1 MKVGIDK
8 LHFATSHLYVDM
20 TELARARQQEPDK
33 YLIGIG
39 QSRMAVIPPSQDVV
53 TLAAN
58 AAFPMLTADDVAAID
73 LLIVGT
79 ESGIDNSKASAIYVA
94 RLLGL
99 NRRVRTIEMK
109 EACYAG
115 TAGVQLAQEHV
126 RVHPDKKALVIGADV
141 ARYGLN
147 TAGEP
152 TQGGGAVA
160 MLISADPKVLA
171 LGTESTFLSEDVMD
185 FWRPLYH
192 SEALVDGKYS
202 SSIYIDYFQ
211 DVFKGYLAA
220 TGANPQ
226 DFAALVFHL
235 PYTKMGLKALRSA
248 LPMVDEAQQASWVGH
263 FEHARQLNRQVGNL
277 YTGSLY
283 LSLLSQLIT
292 DPKLKAGDQ
301 LGLFSYGSGAEGE
314 FYTGV
319 LQPDYAQGLDLG
331 LPQRLTRRRRV
342 SVVEYEQ
349 LFNHQLAW
357 RADDQTIAYQDDP
370 HRFVL
375 TGQIGEQRQY
385 LDQRG

>member
-20 TELARARQQEPDK
+20 AELATARQEEPDK

-39 QSRMAVIPPSQDVV
+39 QSRMAVIPPSQDTV

-58 AAFPMLTADDVAAID
+58 AAAPMLTAADIEAID

-109 EACYAG
+109 EACYAA
-115 TAGVQLAQEHV
+115 TAGLQLAQDHV
-126 RVHPDKKALVIGADV
+126 RVHPDKKALVIGSDI

-147 TAGEP
+147 TPGEP

-160 MLISADPKVLA
+160 MLVSADPQVLA
-171 LGTESTFLSEDVMD
+171 LGTESCVLSEDVMD

-192 SEALVDGKYS
+192 TTALVDGKYS
-202 SSIYIDYFQ
+202 SNIYIDYFQ
-211 DVFKGYLAA
+211 DVFKGYLQK
-220 TGANPQ
+220 TGMQPE
-226 DFAALVFHL
+226 DLAALVFHL

-248 LPMVDEAQQASWVGH
+248 LPLVDNVQQASWLAH

-283 LSLLSQLIT
+283 LSLLSQLLT
-292 DPKLKAGDQ
+292 DDKLKAGDR

-314 FYTGV
+314 FFTGE
-319 LQPDYAQGLDLG
+319 LQPDYEAGLDVG
-331 LPQRLTRRRRV
+331 LPQRLARRQRV
-342 SVVEYEQ
+342 SVSEYEK
-349 LFNHQLAW
+349 LFNGQLAW
-357 RADDQTIAYQDDP
+357 RADDQTIDVADDP

-375 TGQIGEQRQY
+375 TGQQDEQRQY
-385 LDQRG
+385 LDREA

>member
-20 TELARARQQEPDK
+20 AELATARQEEPDK

-39 QSRMAVIPPSQDVV
+39 QSRMAVIPPSQDTV

-58 AAFPMLTADDVAAID
+58 AAAPMLTAADIEAID

-109 EACYAG
+109 EACYAA
-115 TAGVQLAQEHV
+115 TAGLQLAQDHV
-126 RVHPDKKALVIGADV
+126 RVHPDKKALVIGSDI

-147 TAGEP
+147 TPGEP

-160 MLISADPKVLA
+160 MLVSADPQVLA
-171 LGTESTFLSEDVMD
+171 LGTESCVLSEDVMD

-192 SEALVDGKYS
+192 TTALVDGKYS
-202 SSIYIDYFQ
+202 SNIYIDYFQ
-211 DVFKGYLAA
+211 DVFKGYLQK
-220 TGANPQ
+220 TGMQPE
-226 DFAALVFHL
+226 DLAALVFHL

-248 LPMVDEAQQASWVGH
+248 LPLVDDVQQASWLAH
-263 FEHARQLNRQVGNL
+263 FEYARQLNRQVGNL

-283 LSLLSQLIT
+283 LSLLSQLLT
-292 DPKLKAGDQ
+292 DDKLKAGDR

-314 FYTGV
+314 FFTGE
-319 LQPDYAQGLDLG
+319 LQPDYEAGLDVG
-331 LPQRLTRRRRV
+331 LPQRLARRQRV
-342 SVVEYEQ
+342 SVSEYEK
-349 LFNHQLAW
+349 LFNGQLAW
-357 RADDQTIAYQDDP
+357 RADDQTIDVADDP

-375 TGQIGEQRQY
+375 TGQQDEQRQY
-385 LDQRG
+385 LDREA

>member
-1 MKVGIDK
+1 MKVRIDK

-20 TELARARQQEPDK
+20 AELATARQEEPDK

-39 QSRMAVIPPSQDVV
+39 QSRMAVIPPSQDTV

-58 AAFPMLTADDVAAID
+58 AAAPMLTAADIEAID

-109 EACYAG
+109 EACYAA
-115 TAGVQLAQEHV
+115 TAGLQLAQDHV
-126 RVHPDKKALVIGADV
+126 RVHPDKKALVIGSDI

-147 TAGEP
+147 TPGEP

-160 MLISADPKVLA
+160 MLVSADPQVLA
-171 LGTESTFLSEDVMD
+171 LGTESCVLSEDVMD

-192 SEALVDGKYS
+192 TTALVDGKYS
-202 SSIYIDYFQ
+202 SNIYIDYFQ
-211 DVFKGYLAA
+211 DVFKGYLQK
-220 TGANPQ
+220 TGMQPE
-226 DFAALVFHL
+226 DLAALVFHL
-235 PYTKMGLKALRSA
+235 PYTKMGLKALRSV
-248 LPMVDEAQQASWVGH
+248 LPLVDNAKQASWLAH

-283 LSLLSQLIT
+283 LSLLSQLLT
-292 DPKLKAGDQ
+292 DDKLKAGDR

-314 FYTGV
+314 FFTGE
-319 LQPDYAQGLDLG
+319 LQPDYEAGLDVG
-331 LPQRLTRRRRV
+331 LPQRLARRQRV
-342 SVVEYEQ
+342 SVSEYEK
-349 LFNHQLAW
+349 LFKGQLAW
-357 RADDQTIAYQDDP
+357 RADDQTIDVADDP

-375 TGQIGEQRQY
+375 TGQKDEQRQY
-385 LDQRG
+385 LDREA

>member
-1 MKVGIDK
+1 VKVGIDK

-20 TELARARQQEPDK
+20 AELATARQEEPDK

-39 QSRMAVIPPSQDVV
+39 QSRMAVIPPSQDTV

-58 AAFPMLTADDVAAID
+58 AAAPMLTAADIEAID

-109 EACYAG
+109 EACYAA
-115 TAGVQLAQEHV
+115 TAGLQLAQDHV
-126 RVHPDKKALVIGADV
+126 RVHPDKKALVIGSDI

-147 TAGEP
+147 TPGEP

-160 MLISADPKVLA
+160 MLVSADPQVLA
-171 LGTESTFLSEDVMD
+171 LGTESCVLSEDVMD

-192 SEALVDGKYS
+192 TTALVDGKYS
-202 SSIYIDYFQ
+202 SNIYIDYFQ
-211 DVFKGYLAA
+211 DVFKGYLQK
-220 TGANPQ
+220 TGMQPE
-226 DFAALVFHL
+226 DLAALVFHL
-235 PYTKMGLKALRSA
+235 PYTKMGLKALRSV
-248 LPMVDEAQQASWVGH
+248 LPLVDNAKQASWLAH

-283 LSLLSQLIT
+283 LSLLSQLLT
-292 DPKLKAGDQ
+292 DDKLKAGDR

-314 FYTGV
+314 FFTGE
-319 LQPDYAQGLDLG
+319 LQPDYEAGLDVG
-331 LPQRLTRRRRV
+331 LPQRLARRQRV
-342 SVVEYEQ
+342 SVSEYEK
-349 LFNHQLAW
+349 LFKGQLAW
-357 RADDQTIAYQDDP
+357 RADDQTIDVADDP
-370 HRFVL
+370 HRFIL
-375 TGQIGEQRQY
+375 TGQKDEQRQY
-385 LDQRG
+385 LDREA